1 MRALRLLTLLLVGA
15 GSTAPALA
23 DDACPPAQLVTSVD
37 IKLGD
42 DGRIYVPFK
51 VNGVEKHMLL
61 DTGGMFSEIT
71 QTVTDSLKLPT
82 RASRVEFIGAGGDT
96 TSTTTRAAF
105 VLGNLYGDGADFVV
119 IPPDEGFAD
128 DITDVA
134 GTIAPSL
141 LRSYDVEI
149 DLTKMKLSL
158 YSQDHCDG
166 KAVHWAGAMAVLPM
180 RINSSYHIEIPVQL
194 DGHDLIAMLDTGATS
209 SVLDQD
215 LAETKFGL
223 KLGDA
228 DTPEYGALLRSP
240 GSKTYT
246 HQFKSLSLEGIAV
259 ADPTV
264 HLIPDL
270 MRNKLKDPRASLEGG
285 SRIAKSSEKAGFGD
299 MILGMNV
306 LRQWHIYIGYKEQK
320 VYLTHAPEPVFVETE
335 KPMDERPAAVRA
347 QPAQAGVKQNP
358 HPNSG
363 P

>member
-1 MRALRLLTLLLVGA
+1 MRALRLLTPLLLGA
-15 GSTAPALA
+15 GLIAPAHA
-23 DDACPPAQLVTSVD
+23 DDVCPPAQLVTSVD
-37 IKLGD
+37 IELGG
-42 DGRIYVPFK
+42 DGRIYIPFK
-51 VNGVEKHMLL
+51 VNDAEKHMLV
-61 DTGGMFSEIT
+61 DTGGMFSELTETIVDA
-71 QTVTDSLKLPT
+71 QHLPT
-82 RASRVEFIGAGGDT
+82 RSTRVQLVGAGGDT
-96 TSTTTRAAF
+96 TSKATRAGF
-105 VLGNLYGDGADFVV
+105 TLGNLHGDGADFMV
-119 IPPDEGFAD
+119 IPADEGFAD
-128 DITDVA
+128 DIPDVA

-149 DLTKMKLSL
+149 DFTKMKLSL

-194 DGHDLIAMLDTGATS
+194 DGRDLIAMLDTGATS
-209 SVLDQD
+209 SVLDLD
-215 LAETKFGL
+215 LAETDFGL
-223 KLGDA
+223 KLGTP

-270 MRNKLKDPRASLEGG
+270 MRNKLKDPHASLEGG
-285 SRIAKSSEKAGFGD
+285 TRIAKTPEKAGFGD

-306 LRQWHIYIGYKEQK
+306 LRQWHIYIAYKEQK
-320 VYLTHAPEPVFVETE
+320 LYLTHAPEPVFVETE

-347 QPAQAGVKQNP
+347 QPTSQPQQRP
-358 HPNSG
+358 DFHPN
-363 P
+363 